1 MRQLNAEK
9 ADDRVWA
16 TPVHGRFYHACKK
29 AFCRLTKG
37 FYFIGKYAFFTR
49 SYAFSPHST
58 MVAVNILI
66 ASKNASMHKNSSD

>member
-1 MRQLNAEK
+1 MYGELPYTAVFCY
-9 ADDRVWA
+9 AA
-16 TPVHGRFYHACKK
+16 KK

-37 FYFIGKYAFFTR
+37 FFGIGRYLFFTR